1 MGYPLIGSLQEY
13 LKIQERH
20 YQAKTWVVFNG
31 NNANMLGY
39 GRNF

>member
-13 LKIQERH
+13 LKIQEGH
-20 YQAKTWVVFNG
+20 HQGKTWVAVNG
-31 NNANMLGY
+31 NNANTLGY